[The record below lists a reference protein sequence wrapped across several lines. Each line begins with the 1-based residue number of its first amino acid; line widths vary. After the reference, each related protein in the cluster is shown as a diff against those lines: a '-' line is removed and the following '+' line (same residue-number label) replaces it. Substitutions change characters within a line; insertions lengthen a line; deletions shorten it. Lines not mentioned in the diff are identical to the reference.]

1 MMSHQMTVLDMGF
14 ELQNQLCCTVRHAT
28 RNYMSSFRFDNNDSF
43 GPGIFRPFLVQID
56 ISDPIIEWVG
66 FMLTTG
72 YITGWVQ
79 LITL

>member
-1 MMSHQMTVLDMGF
+1 
-14 ELQNQLCCTVRHAT
+14 
-28 RNYMSSFRFDNNDSF
+28 MSSFRFDNNDSF